1 MTTKYRAFLLGAF
14 LFTGCSYTDPRDKRN
29 GAEDALL
36 EKTRR
41 IGMYLASADKAEKE
55 GYVQT
60 AVYLGEVAEE
70 EIRHAAELAAHL
82 SRAKDTKS
90 NLKELY
96 KLERLAGTDRYARL
110 AKELKRQGKMDLAL
124 LFERLALDEK
134 RHSAGLK
141 GLLKDIR

>member
-1 MTTKYRAFLLGAF
+1 MTTKYCAFLLGVF
-14 LFTGCSYTDPRDKRN
+14 LFIGCSYTGSRDKRN
-29 GAEDALL
+29 GAEEALL

-41 IGMYLASADKAEKE
+41 IGLYLASADKAEKE

-70 EIRHAAELAAHL
+70 EIKHASELAAYL

-134 RHSAGLK
+134 RHAAGLK
-141 GLLKDIR
+141 GLLSNYR